1 MSDPDN
7 LVLVYLRR
15 MDAKLDSV
23 IETQADHGHRLSRV
37 ESQLAGLR
45 RDQGSD
51 AEAVALIQAQMDRLR
66 DRLTR
71 IERRLD
77 IAEP

>member
-1 MSDPDN
+1 MSDEPEN

-15 MDAKLDSV
+15 MDAKIDKV
-23 IETQADHGHRLSRV
+23 IDTQQEHGHRLSRV

-51 AEAVALIQAQMDRLR
+51 AEAVAHLQAQMDRLR
-66 DRLTR
+66 DELDRVK
-71 IERRLD
+71 RRLD
-77 IAEP
+77 IVE